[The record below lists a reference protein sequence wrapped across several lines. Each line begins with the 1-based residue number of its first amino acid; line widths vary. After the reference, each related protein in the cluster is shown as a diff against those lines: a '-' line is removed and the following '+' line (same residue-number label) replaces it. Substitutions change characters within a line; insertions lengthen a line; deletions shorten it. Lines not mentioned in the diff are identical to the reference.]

1 MPIAFPPPA
10 FVPNHVPAVATTE
23 PVPAGGLAAL
33 HELIKDFHVN
43 VITANNTRGLDQMH
57 LKPNVGGALEAACA
71 FWSAPEVVVMVGFK
85 VPIAQEGGSYSGT
98 QETDGP
104 LGAAMI
110 ALACLESRRPVSVVC
125 DHHTQALV
133 EACLTELS
141 GPTAVFDVTFFSFEP
156 GNAARVALRCRQ
168 IATILTGGGR
178 MPLIIPIETAGRTA
192 DGIARSMRGI
202 DITAFNPNF
211 DQLAAELLQ
220 VKCPMLAIGDGGN
233 ELGMGAVTGVPP
245 ATNGL
250 PMQADFAAHFVVK
263 ATVSN
268 WGGYFLYA
276 TDKLLRGQGDQMPR
290 VDQHDRAI
298 GEMLRLGA
306 VDGFTLSSD
315 PTFISAEGRPTAV
328 DGLPLS
334 THSEVWSKCL
344 DFAQSPIQRH

>member
-1 MPIAFPPPA
+1 LC
-10 FVPNHVPAVATTE
+10 VAVAGFIAVQPLFWTFPTAYLRGAAAA
-23 PVPAGGLAAL
+23 PGLAL
-33 HELIKDFHVN
+33 VN
-43 VITANNTRGLDQMH
+43 VM
-57 LKPNVGGALEAACA
+57 GALA
-71 FWSAPEVVVMVGFK
+71 GFFSPGYRLWADTRFGAGAGLYALG
-85 VPIAQEGGSYSGT
+85 VST
-98 QETDGP
+98 L